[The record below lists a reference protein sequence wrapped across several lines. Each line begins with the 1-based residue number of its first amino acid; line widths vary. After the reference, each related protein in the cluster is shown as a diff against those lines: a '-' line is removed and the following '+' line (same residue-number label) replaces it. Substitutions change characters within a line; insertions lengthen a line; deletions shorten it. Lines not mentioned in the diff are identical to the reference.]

1 MGTSSSSK
9 GSGGKQ
15 PLVPP
20 GTDDQ
25 PGKPVP
31 TSQPQRFKAFRTAFG
46 KFLKGGD
53 GTDLKRSLGHYAR
66 TSTGGSSVGPRRYGA
81 VYSSG
86 GDLYEVLNSL
96 GGDGR
101 EAAERGLSKDSLN
114 GQPLDVVCQRLA
126 ETLAPDNADKDRI
139 RAAIDEAM
147 VEVLGEGEFDPD
159 RLDEETVHRIIS
171 EYLSQ
176 SIFQD
181 IVEEVGGS
189 WANAPDE
196 KRTPEAEAE
205 LLELIRV
212 VVDKKLG
219 ARMSGSTGV
228 NKAAVERFMRE
239 AVTEVWR
246 EWEANDE

>member
-9 GSGGKQ
+9 GSGRNQ

-31 TSQPQRFKAFRTAFG
+31 AAQPERFKAFRRSFG

-53 GTDLKRSLGHYAR
+53 GADLRRALGHYTR
-66 TSTGGSSVGPRRYGA
+66 TSTGGSAVGPRRFGS
-81 VYSSG
+81 VYSAG
-86 GDLYEVLNSL
+86 GDLYEVLSSL
-96 GGDGR
+96 GGDGS
-101 EAAERGLSKDSLN
+101 EAATRGLSKDSLA
-114 GQPLDVVCQRLA
+114 GEPLDVVCQRLSDA
-126 ETLAPDNADKDRI
+126 LAPDNADSDRI

-147 VEVLGEGEFDPD
+147 LEVLGEGDFDPN
-159 RLDEETVHRIIS
+159 RLDEETVHLILA

-176 SIFQD
+176 SVFQE
-181 IVEEVGGS
+181 IVDEVGGS

-196 KRTPEAEAE
+196 KRTPEAEGE

-212 VVDKKLG
+212 VVDRKLG
-219 ARMSGSTGV
+219 SRLSGNGDL
-228 NKAAVERFMRE
+228 NKAAVRHFMRE
-239 AVTEVWR
+239 AMAEVWQ
-246 EWEANDE
+246 EWEGYDE

>member
-1 MGTSSSSK
+1 M
-9 GSGGKQ
+9 
-15 PLVPP
+15 
-20 GTDDQ
+20 
-25 PGKPVP
+25 
-31 TSQPQRFKAFRTAFG
+31 
-46 KFLKGGD
+46 
-53 GTDLKRSLGHYAR
+53 
-66 TSTGGSSVGPRRYGA
+66 
-81 VYSSG
+81 
-86 GDLYEVLNSL
+86 LNSL

>member
-1 MGTSSSSK
+1 
-9 GSGGKQ
+9 
-15 PLVPP
+15 
-20 GTDDQ
+20 
-25 PGKPVP
+25 
-31 TSQPQRFKAFRTAFG
+31 
-46 KFLKGGD
+46 LKGGD
-53 GTDLKRSLGHYAR
+53 GADLKKSLGHYAR

-86 GDLYEVLNSL
+86 GDLYEVLSSL
-96 GGDGR
+96 GGDGG
-101 EAAERGLSKDSLN
+101 EAAARGLSKESLS

-126 ETLAPDNADKDRI
+126 DTLAPDNADKDRI
-139 RAAIDEAM
+139 RSAIDEAM
-147 VEVLGEGEFDPD
+147 VEVLGEGDFDPD

-196 KRTPEAEAE
+196 KRTPEAEAQ

-212 VVDKKLG
+212 VVDQKLG
-219 ARMSGSTGV
+219 ARMSGSAGI
-228 NKAAVERFMRE
+228 NKAAAARFMRE

>member
-1 MGTSSSSK
+1 MGTSSSSR
-9 GSGGKQ
+9 GSGRDT

-20 GTDDQ
+20 GTDAQ

-31 TSQPQRFKAFRTAFG
+31 PAQPQRFRSFRTSFG
-46 KFLKGGD
+46 RFLKGGD
-53 GTDLKRSLGHYAR
+53 GADLKKSLGHYAR

-86 GDLYEVLNSL
+86 GDLYDVLSSL
-96 GGDGR
+96 GRDGA
-101 EAAERGLSKDSLN
+101 EAAARGLSKESLH

-126 ETLAPDNADKDRI
+126 DALAPDNADKDRI

-147 VEVLGEGEFDPD
+147 IEVLGEEEFDTD

-196 KRTPEAEAE
+196 KRTPDAEAE
-205 LLELIRV
+205 LIELIRV
-212 VVDKKLG
+212 VVDQKLG
-219 ARMSGSTGV
+219 ARMFGNAGI
-228 NKAAVERFMRE
+228 NKTAVEGFMRE
-239 AVTEVWR
+239 AVTEVWQ

>member
-1 MGTSSSSK
+1 MGTSASSK
-9 GSGGKQ
+9 GSNGNQ

-31 TSQPQRFKAFRTAFG
+31 PAPPQRFKAFRTSFG

-53 GTDLKRSLGHYAR
+53 GSDLKRALGHYAR
-66 TSTGGSSVGPRRYGA
+66 TSTGGSAVAPRRYGA

-86 GDLYEVLNSL
+86 GDLYEVLSSL
-96 GGDGR
+96 GGDGSD
-101 EAAERGLSKDSLN
+101 AAARGLSKDSLN
-114 GQPLDVVCQRLA
+114 GRPLDEVCQRLA
-126 ETLAPDNADKDRI
+126 ETLAPENADKDRI

-147 VEVLGEGEFDPD
+147 IVVLGEGDFDLD

-196 KRTPEAEAE
+196 QRTPEAEAE

-219 ARMSGSTGV
+219 SRMSGAGEINRT
-228 NKAAVERFMRE
+228 AVQRFMRE
-239 AVTEVWR
+239 AVTEIWN